1 MHKKKLFI
9 FKLKLN
15 FAQWLKAKILACPAI
30 ENTFAQWLK
39 IINFIDLGLLSQILF
54 QKISY

>member
-1 MHKKKLFI
+1 MLFI

-15 FAQWLKAKILACPAI
+15 FAQWLKAKISAYSVI

-39 IINFIDLGLLSQILF
+39 TVNFVDLGLLSS
-54 QKISY
+54 QKYFFRK